1 MNNNANKPVVVTVQY
16 ASNDA
21 PSSLRTAESEKV
33 LSERAFVVPAI
44 DENHKLVRRYSFDD
58 NGGGY
63 SGL

>member
-1 MNNNANKPVVVTVQY
+1 MNNNATKPILAVQY
-16 ASNDA
+16 ASN
-21 PSSLRTAESEKV
+21 SSTSTLRTTENENV
-33 LSERAFVVPAI
+33 QSERTFDFIKI

>member
-1 MNNNANKPVVVTVQY
+1 MNNNANKPVIAVQY
-16 ASNDA
+16 TSSSTASN
-21 PSSLRTAESEKV
+21 LRTAENENI
-33 LSERAFVVPAI
+33 LSENKFDILKI

>member
-1 MNNNANKPVVVTVQY
+1 MNNNANKPVVAVQY
-16 ASNDA
+16 TSNNSASN
-21 PSSLRTAESEKV
+21 LRTSEKEKIQ
-33 LSERAFVVPAI
+33 SEIPPYFLRI